1 MQILRGFLMLRDAQ
15 PAGAASAD
23 LRFCDRRI
31 ATLVAQLRRDNAI
44 VAEFLE
50 ERQRRRRELLATHE
64 QELRRLLGRD
74 EAEANQ
80 AAEGGSGSLEE

>member
-1 MQILRGFLMLRDAQ
+1 MLRDAQ
-15 PAGAASAD
+15 PERPASAD

-50 ERQRRRRELLATHE
+50 ERHRRRRELLATQE

-74 EAEANQ
+74 GAEANE
-80 AAEGGSGSLEE
+80 AAEAG